1 MGRSR
6 FEKALRQ
13 FKETEQP
20 EAVLLVASHKEYVN
34 IASAWM
40 HLSVRRR
47 RRLTKSVGESEEE
60 KWGWLWD
67 NVQFSDDTLR
77 QESGV
82 RLKRF
87 QDRLDTLIAN
97 RMLYP
102 DGSVNSF
109 VRRYLR
115 EKVLKLLG
123 VDAKTRRALKKAQD
137 GVGASN
143 L

>member
-1 MGRSR
+1 MGRSEFENTLDR
-6 FEKALRQ
+6 FKD
-13 FKETEQP
+13 KEQP

-40 HLSVRRR
+40 HLTVRHR
-47 RRLTKSVGESEEE
+47 RRLTGKLGESEAEE
-60 KWGWLWD
+60 WDWLWD
-67 NVQFSDDTLR
+67 NVQFSEGSLR
-77 QESGV
+77 QKSGV
-82 RLKRF
+82 PEKRF

-97 RMLYP
+97 RALYP
-102 DGSVNSF
+102 DGTVNSF

-115 EKVLKLLG
+115 EKVLRLLG